1 MIPLRGVDGGGLGGK
16 VVVGEVGGEVRG
28 ETVVDM

>member
-1 MIPLRGVDGGGLGGK
+1 MIPLRGVDAGGLGGK
-16 VVVGEVGGEVRG
+16 VVVGGVGGGVRG